1 MASAE
6 QRAGQVF
13 DLTGGR
19 LSLDFV
25 NTLGGQRLTRPKEQ
39 LASYA
44 DLVSFARQ
52 AGILNPDRARRLL
65 EQSARHPKKAAVV
78 LERARELREA
88 IYRIWVAQIRAE
100 RPADADMELL
110 NARLADSLKQQR
122 VAKHGERFTLTWAD
136 EEGLESLLWPIAK
149 SAAEL
154 LTGEEAQQIRECEAS
169 STGECSWLFIDE
181 TRNRSKRWCSMAS
194 CGNRA
199 KARRHYQRA
208 REGAEPHGHG

>member
-1 MASAE
+1 MTSAE
-6 QRAGQVF
+6 QRSGQVF

-19 LSLDFV
+19 LSLDFA
-25 NTLGGQRLTRPKEQ
+25 NTSCHRSTRPKEQ

-52 AGILNPDRARRLL
+52 AGIVNPDRARRLL
-65 EQSARHPKKAAVV
+65 DQSGRHPKKAAAV
-78 LERARELREA
+78 LQRARELREA
-88 IYRIWVAQIRAE
+88 IYRIWVAQIRRE
-100 RPADADMELL
+100 RPAGADMELL
-110 NARLADSLKQQR
+110 NTWLAGSLRQQR
-122 VAKHGERFTLTWAD
+122 VAKQGERFTLTWAD
-136 EEGLESLLWPIAK
+136 EDALESPLWPIAK

-154 LTGEEAQQIRECEAS
+154 LTSEEAQLIRECEAS